1 MTHAKRLVAC
11 QNWVVADML
20 ITDLLRDEG
29 FRRPDAQSVARSA
42 LEAAGLTRA
51 GKQGM
56 AGEKLER
63 ARDALGLRLVR
74 HCSDPACAAAVADDG
89 RQPVEVERAH
99 CSVCSGSNNTRA
111 LRRMA
116 VACQAA
122 HVRRVLVVGG
132 RRPMYVEMERTL
144 ASAPLDLR
152 FVDGTSNL
160 PNGTDALRDCAWA
173 DLLVIWAPTP
183 LPHKVSDLYRPEV
196 CAARHRVTV
205 HRRGIE
211 ALATEVVEHLSRQ
224 A

>member
-1 MTHAKRLVAC
+1 MTHAKRLLAC
-11 QNWVVADML
+11 QNGQMAEML
-20 ITDLLRDEG
+20 IANLLRDEG
-29 FRRPDAQSVARSA
+29 FRRPDALSAARSA
-42 LEAAGLTRA
+42 LEDAGLTRS

-63 ARDALGLRLVR
+63 ARDALTVRLVR
-74 HCSDPACAAAVADDG
+74 HCSDPACVATIEGDV
-89 RQPVEVERAH
+89 RLPVEVERAH

-116 VACQAA
+116 VACQATG
-122 HVRRVLVVGG
+122 VRRVLVVGG

-144 ASAPLDLR
+144 ADEPLELR
-152 FVDGTSNL
+152 FVDGTSKL

-183 LPHKVSDLYRPEV
+183 LPHKVSDLYRPEL
-196 CAARHRVTV
+196 CAAPRRVTV

-211 ALATEVVEHLSRQ
+211 ALATEVVDHLSRPG
-224 A
+224 

>member
-11 QNWVVADML
+11 QNWEVADML

-211 ALATEVVEHLSRQ
+211 ALATEVVEHLLRQ